1 MNQTYSLLL
10 QKLKCRGQPF
20 AGYCLKDGVGSG
32 SAESSS
38 ALLGLGWHSSGKS
51 ELDVRVVHG
60 LVLGSAALIGLDSLS
75 LQDLNGTGS
84 GAMPGGHLSVHLG
97 DGTAEAGVSVL
108 PVHVLAGGSRVVS
121 DPDAKVLGAAG
132 VGLVDLLALDDLS
145 DLLVDL
151 LVVR

>member
-1 MNQTYSLLL
+1 
-10 QKLKCRGQPF
+10 
-20 AGYCLKDGVGSG
+20 
-32 SAESSS
+32 
-38 ALLGLGWHSSGKS
+38 
-51 ELDVRVVHG
+51 VHG
-60 LVLGSAALIGLDSLS
+60 LVLGSAAILRTDSLS
-75 LQDLNGTGS
+75 LQDLDGTWS

-132 VGLVDLLALDDLS
+132 VGLVDLLTLDNLA